1 MSTMAWF
8 LDARIP
14 VDIRTAVMQAP
25 VADGIA
31 VLMEAGIAADHRS
44 AGTRIFQPAAPQ
56 DRRHGTDCACCTLRS
71 PLAEALSV
79 LFLDRVRGQAAFN
92 SVVVIVSSPEAAEQ
106 AIETLRNDPLL
117 AARFRP
123 APPEEKQDGIEA

>member
-14 VDIRTAVMQAP
+14 VDIRTAVMPTP
-25 VADGIA
+25 VADGVA
-31 VLMEAGIAADHRS
+31 MLMEAGIAAENRP
-44 AGTRIFQPAAPQ
+44 ANTRIFQPAAPR
-56 DRRHGTDCACCTLRS
+56 DRRHGADCACCTLRS

-79 LFLDRVRGQAAFN
+79 LFLDRVRGQVDFN
-92 SVVVIVSSPEAAEQ
+92 SVVVIMSSPEAAEQ

-123 APPEEKQDGIEA
+123 VPPAEKQDGIEA